1 MYRYLDESD
10 DPGLADVNRFMIKKN
25 AQVILNCFFSMVK
38 RIGNPLVINELVSF

>member
-25 AQVILNCFFSMVK
+25 AK
-38 RIGNPLVINELVSF
+38 TGNTELLFLDGKTHW